1 MVWPGLQ
8 PAAQQLVESIVAG
21 ELNGQ
26 VSAES

>member
-8 PAAQQLVESIVAG
+8 PAARQLVESIAAG

-26 VSAES
+26 VSAE